1 MSDPRFV
8 AGPMTRHALKKRTNQ
23 QAHALANLE
32 RSVARALEVGVEPRV
47 LNETVG
53 GSVKGALKALLDD
66 SKAFLL
72 AKQLYDG
79 ASDPTNPRQLD
90 YISRVKEWTDG
101 HETKVSKT
109 ESVSQRIS
117 LTLGGTSV
125 GVPVPVD
132 DGKLARLEQEN
143 KELRELLLRIS
154 ETVGIEY
161 KRGLSEASEDVS
173 GELPPAAPLAT
184 AYSPDVVPP
193 ETGVTAA
200 PSESSPGK

>member
-1 MSDPRFV
+1 
-8 AGPMTRHALKKRTNQ
+8 MTRHALKKRTNQ

-32 RSVARALEVGVEPRV
+32 RSLTRAVEVGVEPRV
-47 LNETVG
+47 LSETVG

-79 ASDPTNPRQLD
+79 ASDPKNPRQLD

-125 GVPVPVD
+125 GVPVPAD
-132 DGKLARLEQEN
+132 EGKLARLEQEN

-161 KRGLSEASEDVS
+161 QRGLSESTEGVS
-173 GELPPAAPLAT
+173 GELPPAAPLVP
-184 AYSPDVVPP
+184 AYSQDVVPP

-200 PSESSPGK
+200 PSESSPG